1 MAIGLSL
8 VYSAFFQ
15 PTFCL
20 KWQSK
25 LFIDA
30 NAFFKNYVNDNNKSQ
45 FCSCRIWGKDAQKK
59 AKVAKV
65 SAFLSFPFLKLPRSW
80 QIIFLCREGFV
91 SDPGSLRKKFVIFHT
106 NMFCYGWERNVAY
119 FTQISSTNL
128 LEYILCRQP
137 RFFLLHIILRYM
149 LDMC

>member
-106 NMFCYGWERNVAY
+106 NIFHDVWGGNVSY
-119 FTQISSTNL
+119 FTTTKKLWINKNIFCASTW
-128 LEYILCRQP
+128 Q
-137 RFFLLHIILRYM
+137 
-149 LDMC
+149 